1 MDKEKQYIDEK
12 ELWEVVIKVADM
24 EVRSGGQVRLSSIQ
38 NNLEI
43 CQTG

>member
-24 EVRSGGQVRLSSIQ
+24 EVRSGR
-38 NNLEI
+38 
-43 CQTG
+43 

>member
-24 EVRSGGQVRLSSIQ
+24 EVRSGD
-38 NNLEI
+38 
-43 CQTG
+43 

>member
-24 EVRSGGQVRLSSIQ
+24 EVRSRG
-38 NNLEI
+38 
-43 CQTG
+43 

>member
-24 EVRSGGQVRLSSIQ
+24 EVRSEG
-38 NNLEI
+38 
-43 CQTG
+43 

>member
-24 EVRSGGQVRLSSIQ
+24 EVRSAG
-38 NNLEI
+38 
-43 CQTG
+43 

>member
-24 EVRSGGQVRLSSIQ
+24 EVRFGG
-38 NNLEI
+38 
-43 CQTG
+43 